1 MQWEGHEKGI
11 GIGGWLTNYKRFN
24 CIPMDKRLDLT
35 VGDYE
40 HFDSYI
46 TEKDVKYIASLGFDH
61 IRLGF
66 DQIVVE
72 EKPGVLRERT
82 MKLIDNFVGWCRDA
96 GINAVLNLHK
106 AIGNYC
112 DVDFPVSLFESDEL
126 KENFIALWKNF
137 AERYKDQPHV
147 AFELLNDLT
156 GENEHKLS
164 SNITGNRVLDIA
176 NAEKMIDLYLRRK
189 RGEAVFEEALNS
201 TRNQVYWF
209 GILKDLGY

>member
-1 MQWEGHEKGI
+1 MQWKGHEKGM

-82 MKLIDNFVGWCRDA
+82 MKLIDNFVGWCKNA

-137 AERYKDQPHV
+137 AERYKNQPHV
-147 AFELLNDLT
+147 AFELLDEVR
-156 GENEHKLS
+156 GS
-164 SNITGNRVLDIA
+164 SADWS
-176 NAEKMIDLYLRRK
+176 
-189 RGEAVFEEALNS
+189 ALCPKVCG
-201 TRNQVYWF
+201 RE
-209 GILKDLGY
+209 